1 VNSKAGPVTVAGVGG
16 LEDQTDDVAAFLA
29 ADPELDSR
37 LPEIEE
43 RVLHHFGPGT
53 RIERTVFH
61 PMDEEDADDIFILD
75 VVTDLSLDEKIDRLK
90 TLLGEEHELLAPVR
104 PRLTIGI
111 L

>member
-1 VNSKAGPVTVAGVGG
+1 MNSKAGPVTVADVGG
-16 LEDQTDDVAAFLA
+16 LEDQTDDVAALLA
-29 ADPELDSR
+29 ADPELESR

-43 RVLHHFGPGT
+43 KVLHHFGRRT

-61 PMDEEDADDIFILD
+61 PMDEVDAEDMFILD
-75 VVTDLSLDEKIDRLK
+75 VVTDLSFDEKVDRLK
-90 TLLGEEHELLAPVR
+90 ALLGEEHDLLAPVR